1 MAEVTITLNDT
12 LQDRIDCTISQV
24 ETAITDWLENNTDFD
39 PEFDNLSLES
49 DLNYGGNIDN
59 IVRSAVPIYTGE
71 IKTIWFLHG
80 SDLEQ
85 AYENAGTGDNP
96 LDNYGMAAIYFYIQ
110 EQISEWF
117 GENSEDIISEFFQE
131 KVDTAWKEV
140 KDAFEAWQL
149 QDFDNDDLEGLDLY
163 DLGFSSDF
171 AWVTEQAESRL
182 EELKADI

>member
-1 MAEVTITLNDT
+1 MPQFTITLDDS
-12 LQDRIDCTISQV
+12 LQDCVDGAISEV
-24 ETAITDWLENNTDFD
+24 ETAITEWLEDNTDFD
-39 PEFDNLSLES
+39 PDTDELDLSN
-49 DLNYGGNIDN
+49 DLDYSGRVHEIIDG
-59 IVRSAVPIYTGE
+59 AVPIYTRE
-71 IKTIWFLHG
+71 IETAWFLHG
-80 SDLEQ
+80 NDLEE
-85 AYENAGTGDNP
+85 AYENAGFGDNP
-96 LDNYGMAAIYFYIQ
+96 RQNNGTIAIYFYIQ